1 MPLKGEPTRPKKA
14 PVTGG
19 PTRFV
24 NREIRQLSPTTFERI
39 RTNPSPLAKRF
50 TKFRQ
55 DFSNPIAIPK
65 NLMHPDRMVRDAKMF
80 LDVGQIPED

>member
-1 MPLKGEPTRPKKA
+1 MPLKGDPSRPKKA
-14 PVTGG
+14 ALFGG
-19 PTRFV
+19 PTRFA
-24 NREIRQLSPTTFERI
+24 NREVMRLSPTTVERI

-65 NLMHPDRMVRDAKMF
+65 NLIHPGRKLQDQRF
-80 LDVGQIPED
+80 HLDVGQIPED